1 LQLSREELAGYLKQQ
16 VIHKVKKKYIKFE
29 DSVT

>member
-16 VIHKVKKKYIKFE
+16 VIHKVKKGWQIE